1 MMIPVSNVEIGI
13 HIQKAIINRTE
24 RALTGALFFAQY
36 FQSFIVP
43 EPVRSVITHMKK
55 GEATNPSPT
64 LKNFKL

>member
-1 MMIPVSNVEIGI
+1 M
-13 HIQKAIINRTE
+13 QKAIINRTE

-55 GEATNPSPT
+55 GEATNPSPNI
-64 LKNFKL
+64 KKLQAMKT